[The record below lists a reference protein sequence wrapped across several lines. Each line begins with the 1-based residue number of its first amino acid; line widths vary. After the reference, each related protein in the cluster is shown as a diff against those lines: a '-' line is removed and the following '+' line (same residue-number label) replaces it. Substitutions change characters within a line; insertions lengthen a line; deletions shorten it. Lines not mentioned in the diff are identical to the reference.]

1 MSRRLLAL
9 ALMVLVSFAP
19 ALAARADSLF
29 PDSNYGGLI
38 SDQVGDRRMAIGPG
52 SLVTVVVTEN
62 IQAEQAA
69 TTRTIKDSKVTSSWD
84 FGTIFGAGA
93 NNRGGAFNNQVE
105 MVGKSDFN
113 GDGVTR
119 RGGAISMLV
128 AAQITEILPD
138 GSMRIKGSKELV
150 VNDEKSTVVISGV
163 VRPWDIGID
172 NRIPSQR
179 IAGFQLEYQ
188 GSGPNTAKTTPGLFT
203 RLLNWLF

>member
-1 MSRRLLAL
+1 MMRSLACL
-9 ALMVLVSFAP
+9 AVTAVLVVAP
-19 ALAARADSLF
+19 TDAARADSLF

-69 TTRTIKDSKVTSSWD
+69 TTRTIKDSKVSSSWD
-84 FGTIFGAGA
+84 FGSIFGIGA
-93 NNRGGAFNNQVE
+93 NNQGSFNNQVE
-105 MVGKSDFN
+105 MSGKADFN

-119 RGGAISMLV
+119 RGGTISMLV

-138 GSMRIKGSKELV
+138 GSMRIKGSKDLV

-172 NRIPSQR
+172 NRIPSER

-188 GSGPNTAKTTPGLFT
+188 GSGPNSAKTTPGLFS

>member
-1 MSRRLLAL
+1 MTRRVLSGLLFAG
-9 ALMVLVSFAP
+9 VLLSSQP
-19 ALAARADSLF
+19 GRADSLF
-29 PDSNYGGLI
+29 PDSSYGGLI

-69 TTRTIKDSKVTSSWD
+69 TTRTVKDSKVTSSWD
-84 FGTIFGAGA
+84 FGNIFGIGNTAAA
-93 NNRGGAFNNQVE
+93 NGLEVN
-105 MVGKSDFN
+105 GKTDFN

-119 RGGAISMLV
+119 RGGNITMLV

-172 NRIPSQR
+172 NRIPSER

-188 GSGPNTAKTTPGLFT
+188 GSGPNTAKTTPGLMSRFF
-203 RLLNWLF
+203 NWLF